1 MKFLCARILGGL
13 LMSCCIATSAVAEEQ
28 GTATLETMTVTAQK
42 QEENVQDVPMGIT
55 VFDDQAIDD
64 VKIESVAEIADF
76 VPNLMTFQFGKS
88 EGGQPTMRGV
98 SASTTSESSTAVGIY
113 VDGVPYPAGLGFAN
127 GLYDIERI
135 EVLRGPQGTLYGKN
149 TQVGAINIITRQ
161 PDNEFRGKISTEYGE
176 DNKMKGLVNVSGP
189 LQEDTLYF
197 SVVGEYEQKDGFIE
211 DTFTG
216 DTLDD
221 RQKWFGRGKLR
232 WTPVESLDVSL
243 IVSRLS
249 NDDGGIRMGL
259 TPSGAAMF
267 GVAEPED
274 RKMSSNVDLYNES
287 DSDFQALKIVYDIN
301 ENYTLT
307 SISARRASTSSSSN
321 DWDFSTLA
329 MSESLSERE
338 IYTLS
343 QELRL
348 NAGIGKL
355 KWIVGLYADDD
366 HLERTITK
374 TLSGKVTQDREVDG
388 NSAAVFGQVSYFLTE
403 QINLIGGLSYESRD
417 REYEDFL
424 SGTGGDGS
432 WEHLSPKIALEYHLT
447 PDIMTYASVSE
458 GFRSGSFNESA
469 TDEEYA
475 SYDEEILWSY
485 ELGFK
490 SAFFN
495 RRLIV
500 NGALFYMDITDM
512 QVENEVDPDNSYI
525 ANAAEATGIGGELE
539 ISARLADGLTLN
551 AGFGY
556 SKITFDEYKDALG
569 DYEGNHNPYAPDYTF
584 NIGAQYRH
592 ATGMYARIDL
602 VGYGKMYFDREN
614 EYSRDP
620 YELVNAKIGYESEHY
635 DVYLYGKNIFD
646 TEYDSE
652 GCYGG
657 YYTVYSDPREVGIQL
672 TYRF

>member
-1 MKFLCARILGGL
+1 
-13 LMSCCIATSAVAEEQ
+13 
-28 GTATLETMTVTAQK
+28 
-42 QEENVQDVPMGIT
+42 MGIT
-55 VFDDQAIDD
+55 VFDEQAIDD

-76 VPNLMTFQFGKS
+76 VPNLMTFQFGRAQ
-88 EGGQPTMRGV
+88 GGQPTMRGV

-113 VDGVPYPAGLGFAN
+113 VDGVPYPAGSGFAN

-149 TQVGAINIITRQ
+149 TQAGAINIITRQ

-176 DNKMKGLVNVSGP
+176 DNKIKGLVNVSGP

-232 WTPVESLDVSL
+232 WTPMDSLDISL

-249 NDDGGIRMGL
+249 RDDGATRMSL
-259 TPSGAAMF
+259 TPYGAVVSGLAA
-267 GVAEPED
+267 PED
-274 RKMSSNVDLYNES
+274 RKMSSNVDLYSET
-287 DSDFQALKIVYDIN
+287 DDDFQALKAVYEIN
-301 ENYTLT
+301 ESYTLT
-307 SISARRASTSSSSN
+307 SITGRRASTSNYSN

-329 MSESLSERE
+329 MSEKISKIEK
-338 IYTLS
+338 YTLS

-374 TLSGKVTQDREVDG
+374 TLSGKLTMDREMDG
-388 NSAAVFGQVSYFLTE
+388 NSAAVFGQASYFLTE
-403 QINLIGGLSYESRD
+403 QINLIGGLSYESQD
-417 REYEDFL
+417 REYTDVIK
-424 SGTGGDGS
+424 GGGDEGS

-458 GFRSGSFNESA
+458 GYRSGAFNQFAS
-469 TDEEYA
+469 DEQYA
-475 SYDEEILWSY
+475 SYDEEFLWSY

-512 QVENEVDPDNSYI
+512 QVQNAVDPNTSYI
-525 ANAAEATGIGGELE
+525 TNAAEATGIGGEVE

-556 SKITFDEYKDALG
+556 TDITFDEYSDALG

-602 VGYGKMYFDREN
+602 VGYGKMYFDRNN

-657 YYTVYSDPREVGIQL
+657 NYIVYSDPREIGMQL